1 MTKIAWFCSLPL
13 LAVLVQGSVAA
24 DNYPSKAI
32 KLVVPWPPGGASDQR
47 SRQIADKL
55 AKAVGQPVVVENRPG
70 ASGAIGASAV
80 AKAPADGYTFYY
92 GNLYDLAINPAVNP
106 ALGYDPARDFA
117 PITQSVLSYLVL
129 VARPGLGVK
138 SMKDLIAL
146 AKANPGKLTCGS
158 AGNGT
163 APHFAL
169 EMLKHSASIEITHIP
184 FKGSGP
190 LLVDLLGGHIDVAF
204 DVTNMAMPHI
214 KAGKLVP
221 LTVTSPKRLA
231 PLSEVPTMT
240 EVGFPELEITLWG
253 GFLAPA
259 GTPVP
264 IIRRLNTELVKAMNS
279 PDIREQWESGGAL
292 VVPGT
297 PEEFA
302 AFIQSEQ
309 TRWSR
314 LIKRSGVKLE

>member
-1 MTKIAWFCSLPL
+1 MTRIAWFCSLPL
-13 LAVLVQGSVAA
+13 VAILGQGSIAA

-92 GNLYDLAINPAVNP
+92 GNLYDLAINPAVNHT
-106 ALGYDPARDFA
+106 LGYDPARDFA
-117 PITQSVLSYLVL
+117 PITQAVLSYLVL
-129 VARPGLGVK
+129 AARPALGVK
-138 SMKDLIAL
+138 SLKDLIAL
-146 AKANPGKLTCGS
+146 AKTNPGKLTCGS
-158 AGNGT
+158 PGNGT

-169 EMLKHSASIEITHIP
+169 EILKRSADIEITHIP

-190 LLVDLLGGHIDVAF
+190 LLLDLLGGHVDVAF
-204 DVTNMAMPHI
+204 EVTTMAMPHI

-259 GTPVP
+259 GTPAPV
-264 IIRRLNTELVKAMNS
+264 IRRLNAELVEAMNS
-279 PDIREQWESGGAL
+279 PDIREQWENGGAL

-309 TRWSR
+309 TRWGR
-314 LIKRSGVKLE
+314 LIKQTGVKLE

>member
-1 MTKIAWFCSLPL
+1 MTRIAWLFSLPL
-13 LAVLVQGSVAA
+13 VAALLHGSFAA

-47 SRQIADKL
+47 SRQIAEKL
-55 AKAVGQPVVVENRPG
+55 AKAFGQPVVVENRPG
-70 ASGAIGASAV
+70 ASGAIGAAAV

-92 GNLYDLAINPAVNP
+92 GNLYDLAINPAVNQT
-106 ALGYDPARDFA
+106 LSYDPARDFA
-117 PITQSVLSYLVL
+117 PITQAVLSYLVL
-129 VARPGLGVK
+129 IARPGLGVR
-138 SMKDLIAL
+138 SMKDLVAL

-158 AGNGT
+158 PGNGT

-169 EMLKHSASIEITHIP
+169 ETLKRTAGVEITHIP

-190 LLVDLLGGHIDVAF
+190 LTLDMLGGHVDIAF
-204 DVTNMAMPHI
+204 DVTTIALPHI

-221 LTVTSPKRLA
+221 VTVSSPKRLA
-231 PLSEVPTMT
+231 ALAEVPTMT
-240 EVGFPELEITLWG
+240 EAGFPELEITLWG

-259 GTPVP
+259 GTPASV
-264 IIRRLNTELVKAMNS
+264 IRRLNTELVKAMNS
-279 PDIREQWESGGAL
+279 ADLREQWESGGAL

-309 TRWSR
+309 IRWAR
-314 LIKRSGVKLE
+314 LIKQTGVKLE

>member
-1 MTKIAWFCSLPL
+1 MTRIAWLFSLPL
-13 LAVLVQGSVAA
+13 VAVLVQGSVAA

-47 SRQIADKL
+47 SRQIAEKVT
-55 AKAVGQPVVVENRPG
+55 KAIGQPVVVENRPG
-70 ASGAIGASAV
+70 ASGAIGAAAV

-92 GNLYDLAINPAVNP
+92 GNLYDLAINPAVNQT
-106 ALGYDPARDFA
+106 LSYDPARDFA
-117 PITQSVLSYLVL
+117 PITQAVLSYLVL
-129 VARPGLGVK
+129 TARPGLRVK
-138 SMKDLIAL
+138 SMKELIVL
-146 AKANPGKLTCGS
+146 AKANPGKLTCGTP
-158 AGNGT
+158 GNGT

-169 EMLKHSASIEITHIP
+169 ETLKRSAGVEITHIP

-190 LLVDLLGGHIDVAF
+190 LTLDMLGGHVDIAF
-204 DVTNMAMPHI
+204 DVTTIALPHI

-221 LTVTSPKRLA
+221 VTVSSPKRLA
-231 PLSEVPTMT
+231 PLSEVPTMS

-259 GTPVP
+259 GTPASV
-264 IIRRLNTELVKAMNS
+264 IRRLNTELVNAMNS
-279 PDIREQWESGGAL
+279 ADLREQWESGGAL

-309 TRWSR
+309 IRWAR
-314 LIKRSGVKLE
+314 LIKQTGVKLE